1 MGILPPSERHPLSS
15 TGSSLYNNVSTHPET
30 RSPHPSMSGD
40 KMKSKDL
47 SYDSSLP
54 PFLQRLR
61 DQNSGRDTDR
71 HEREIARPKGKKDP
85 QAEEE
90 DGPTVVD
97 DSGETLSKEQV
108 ASMNEANEEKER
120 SESNVGGSVK
130 GKLDNAGDVVATSG
144 ALPDDEPTRKGDTVT
159 EGKAVKKRKVGKVV
173 GGDEHEEEG
182 EKGDEKARKPSDP
195 AASTGE
201 KESAGKKIK
210 KKAKQIKLAFNDD
223 EEG

>member
-1 MGILPPSERHPLSS
+1 
-15 TGSSLYNNVSTHPET
+15 
-30 RSPHPSMSGD
+30 MSGD
-40 KMKSKDL
+40 KIKSKDL

-97 DSGETLSKEQV
+97 DSGETLTKEQL
-108 ASMNEANEEKER
+108 ASMNQEVEEKER

-130 GKLDNAGDVVATSG
+130 GKLENAGDVVATSG
-144 ALPDDEPTRKGDTVT
+144 ALPDDEPARKGDTVT

-173 GGDEHEEEG
+173 GGDEHEEEE
-182 EKGDEKARKPSDP
+182 EKDDGKARKPSDL
-195 AASTGE
+195 AVSGE

-223 EEG
+223 DEEG

>member
-1 MGILPPSERHPLSS
+1 
-15 TGSSLYNNVSTHPET
+15 
-30 RSPHPSMSGD
+30 MSGD
-40 KMKSKDL
+40 KIKSKDL

-97 DSGETLSKEQV
+97 DSGETLTKEQV
-108 ASMNEANEEKER
+108 ASMNQDIEEKER

-173 GGDEHEEEG
+173 GGDEHEDEE
-182 EKGDEKARKPSDP
+182 EAKGDEKTRKPSDP
-195 AASTGE
+195 AASAGE

>member
-1 MGILPPSERHPLSS
+1 
-15 TGSSLYNNVSTHPET
+15 
-30 RSPHPSMSGD
+30 MSGD
-40 KMKSKDL
+40 KIKSKDL
-47 SYDSSLP
+47 P
-54 PFLQRLR
+54 AE
-61 DQNSGRDTDR
+61 GE
-71 HEREIARPKGKKDP
+71 ERQTLT

-97 DSGETLSKEQV
+97 DSGETLTKEQV
-108 ASMNEANEEKER
+108 ASMNEAVEEKER

-130 GKLDNAGDVVATSG
+130 GQLENAGDVVATSG

-173 GGDEHEEEG
+173 GGDENEEEG
-182 EKGDEKARKPSDP
+182 DEQARKPSDP
-195 AASTGE
+195 AAPGE

-223 EEG
+223 DEEG

>member
-1 MGILPPSERHPLSS
+1 M
-15 TGSSLYNNVSTHPET
+15 
-30 RSPHPSMSGD
+30 PHAMSGD
-40 KMKSKDL
+40 KIKSKDL

-71 HEREIARPKGKKDP
+71 HEREIARPKGKKDA

-97 DSGETLSKEQV
+97 DSGETLTKEQV
-108 ASMNEANEEKER
+108 ASMNEAVEEKER

-130 GKLDNAGDVVATSG
+130 GQLENAGDVVATSG

-173 GGDEHEEEG
+173 GGDENEEEG
-182 EKGDEKARKPSDP
+182 DEQARKPSDP
-195 AASTGE
+195 AAPGE

-223 EEG
+223 DEEG

>member
-1 MGILPPSERHPLSS
+1 
-15 TGSSLYNNVSTHPET
+15 
-30 RSPHPSMSGD
+30 MSGD
-40 KMKSKDL
+40 KIKSKDL

-61 DQNSGRDTDR
+61 DQNAGRDTDR

-97 DSGETLSKEQV
+97 DSGETVTKEQI
-108 ASMNEANEEKER
+108 ASMNQDIEEKER

-130 GKLDNAGDVVATSG
+130 GKLDNAGDVVALSG
-144 ALPDDEPTRKGDTVT
+144 ALPDEEPTRKGDTVT

-173 GGDEHEEEG
+173 GGDEHEEGESGG
-182 EKGDEKARKPSDP
+182 EKGETARNPSDA
-195 AASTGE
+195 AASGE

-210 KKAKQIKLAFNDD
+210 KKAKQIKLAFNNDDDDDD
-223 EEG
+223 EG

>member
-1 MGILPPSERHPLSS
+1 MG
-15 TGSSLYNNVSTHPET
+15 TASSLFHNVITHPKA
-30 RSPHPSMSGD
+30 RSPHPRMSGD

-130 GKLDNAGDVVATSG
+130 GKLDNAGDVVALSG
-144 ALPDDEPTRKGDTVT
+144 ALPDEEPTRKGDTVT

-173 GGDEHEEEG
+173 GGDEHEEDEAGG
-182 EKGDEKARKPSDP
+182 EKGETARNPSDP
-195 AASTGE
+195 AASGE
-201 KESAGKKIK
+201 KESAGK
-210 KKAKQIKLAFNDD
+210 
-223 EEG
+223 